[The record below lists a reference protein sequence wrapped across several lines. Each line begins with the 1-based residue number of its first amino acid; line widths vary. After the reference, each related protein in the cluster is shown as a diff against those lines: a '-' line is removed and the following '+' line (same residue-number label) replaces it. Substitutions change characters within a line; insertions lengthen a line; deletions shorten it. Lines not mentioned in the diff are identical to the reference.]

1 MPLQV
6 LFHSPRRCTPTSH
19 SLDSLHLAL
28 ISPSKFMFLGIEIGG
43 TKLQLGVGTGQG
55 QIVELV
61 RRDVVPKHGA
71 AGILDQ
77 IESAAAGLLQKH
89 RIERVGIGFG
99 GPVDSATGLTTKSHQ
114 ITGWDSFPLADWC
127 RERLDLEVALAND
140 CDAAALA
147 EARLGAGATA
157 GSVFYIT
164 VGTGIG
170 GGFVVG
176 SRLHGTA
183 RPAVAEIGHL
193 RPGLNAH
200 RAEMTVESLASG
212 PAIAAA
218 AYARMTGQVSHS
230 LETIRGTLVHPNHEQ
245 VRQRLADVKD
255 SEQEFIDELAERC
268 GGDAER
274 LTAKVVAQAA
284 ADGNEI
290 ARLVLD
296 HACQAL
302 GWAIAQAITLLAPE
316 IIVVGGGVSLIG
328 EHLFFQPLRAE
339 VARYVF
345 PPLAG
350 SYRIVP
356 AALGELAVV
365 HGAIALAAQQGS

>member
-1 MPLQV
+1 
-6 LFHSPRRCTPTSH
+6 
-19 SLDSLHLAL
+19 
-28 ISPSKFMFLGIEIGG
+28 MFLGIEIGG
-43 TKLQLGVGTGQG
+43 TKLQLGVGAGQG

-61 RRDVVPKHGA
+61 RRDVVSTHGA
-71 AGILDQ
+71 AGILQQ
-77 IESAAAGLLQKH
+77 IESAAGGLLHKH
-89 RIERVGIGFG
+89 RITRVGIGFG
-99 GPVDSATGLTTKSHQ
+99 GPVDAASGLTTKSHQ
-114 ITGWDSFPLADWC
+114 ISGWDSFPLADWC
-127 RERLDLEVALAND
+127 RERLGLELALAND

-147 EARLGAGATA
+147 EARLGAGSAA
-157 GSVFYIT
+157 ASVFYVT

-170 GGFVVG
+170 GGFVVDG
-176 SRLHGTA
+176 RLHGAA

-193 RPGLNAH
+193 RPGLNAQ
-200 RAEMTVESLASG
+200 RPEMTVESLASG

-230 LETIRGTLVHPNHEQ
+230 LEAIRGTLVHPNHEE

-255 SEQEFIDELAERC
+255 TEQEFIDELAERS

-290 ARLVLD
+290 AREVLD

-302 GWAIAQAITLLAPE
+302 GWGIAQVVTLLAPE
-316 IIVVGGGVSLIG
+316 VIVVGGGVSLIG

-350 SYRIVP
+350 SYRVVP